1 MTINIENLIQ
11 LYEVLSNRLILQMCK
26 NEPSTREILIKEDET
41 TNTLDEIVK
50 DQNVESGIED
60 SDVEKEEDEKDSVN
74 GE

>member
-60 SDVEKEEDEKDSVN
+60 SDVEQD
-74 GE
+74 

>member
-1 MTINIENLIQ
+1 MR
-11 LYEVLSNRLILQMCK
+11 SNRLILQMCK
-26 NEPSTREILIKEDET
+26 NEPSTREILIKEDKN
-41 TNTLDEIVK
+41 TNTLDEIAK